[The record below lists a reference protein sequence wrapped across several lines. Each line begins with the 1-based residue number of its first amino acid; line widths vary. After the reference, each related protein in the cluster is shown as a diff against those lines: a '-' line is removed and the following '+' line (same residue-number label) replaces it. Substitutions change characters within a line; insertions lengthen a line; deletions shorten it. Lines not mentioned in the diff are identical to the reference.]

1 MKLHRRGCMK
11 SMVGIAAFS
20 CATILVALPG
30 LVPALHMVLDD
41 SLSRKEREL
50 ASFIQVFWRL
60 RHHLDPT
67 ELMAEQWIYAGSLLS
82 LSVVLFFIVQ
92 RYRRFDSQRPVTDNR
107 RDAAPVMAAETTLL
121 MKFFLASVVI
131 ALAGVVTGW
140 HGVDAHDMEG
150 WEWRAA
156 LLKFYPFRT
165 FDALLP
171 ILNGLFVA
179 LALQRLLVV
188 QGKESAVVILAV
200 FCGLPFLP
208 AVLKRETAPPGYTA
222 EQFADWQAACAW
234 IATETPPDALF
245 LTPRESFAFK
255 WLAERAEYVC
265 YKDCPQDAAGILEWN
280 RRLWWLNHWTL
291 KSSADGVYNPADLGE
306 LRRATGCDFVVTRI
320 LGPFETAPV
329 WQGQFWQII
338 KVP

>member
-1 MKLHRRGCMK
+1 
-11 SMVGIAAFS
+11 MVGIGAFS

-30 LVPALHMVLDD
+30 LIPAFDMVLDD
-41 SLSRKEREL
+41 SLSRKDREL

-67 ELMAEQWIYAGSLLS
+67 ELMAAQWLYAGGLLS
-82 LSVVLFFIVQ
+82 LSIVLFCFV
-92 RYRRFDSQRPVTDNR
+92 RRQLWADSQWSAPDSS
-107 RDAAPVMAAETTLL
+107 RDAARGFTVEMTLL
-121 MKFFLASVVI
+121 MKFFLASVAI
-131 ALAGVVTGW
+131 ALSGVVIGW
-140 HGVDAHDMEG
+140 HFVEAQSMNG

-171 ILNGLFVA
+171 IISGLLVG
-179 LALQRLLVV
+179 LSMQRLLAHRWKELAAVIVV
-188 QGKESAVVILAV
+188 AL
-200 FCGLPFLP
+200 CGLPFFP
-208 AVLKRETAPPGYTA
+208 ATLKREPVPPGYTA
-222 EQFADWQAACAW
+222 DQYADWKAACTW
-234 IATETPPDALF
+234 IQKETPQDALI

-255 WLAERAEYVC
+255 WMAERAEYVC

-291 KSSADGVYNPADLGE
+291 KSSADGVYDRADLE
-306 LRRATGCDFVVTRI
+306 KLRAETGCDFVLTRI
-320 LGPFETAPV
+320 LGPFETAPI
-329 WQGQFWQII
+329 WQGKFWQVF